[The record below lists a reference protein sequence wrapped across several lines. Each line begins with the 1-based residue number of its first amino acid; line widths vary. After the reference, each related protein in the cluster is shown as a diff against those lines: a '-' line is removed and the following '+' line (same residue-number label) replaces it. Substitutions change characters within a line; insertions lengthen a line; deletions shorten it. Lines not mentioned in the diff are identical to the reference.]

1 MADLDIKGLSAR
13 EVNRLLRE
21 MIATEQEIV
30 IRNPNSVHNLAAAL
44 IGKGRIV
51 VEGSTGFYTGGFLE
65 GPSLTVKGNTGWYT
79 GDNMMAGEIIVEMN
93 TGSNA
98 APSMIG
104 GNLVIR
110 GSSGSRCGFG
120 MKGGNLIVCGD
131 VGRWTGGMTLGG
143 RIILLGR
150 VGQGLGE
157 SMYKGVIHTVDPEV
171 ESKIG
176 RATSLSSPFPTTRKE
191 PWKTCLSSTASS
203 KGWTTSGQSCP
214 TPRVATP
221 IICSSPPTNRRGERN
236 ERTGQKTRCR

>member
-1 MADLDIKGLSAR
+1 MARLDIKGLSGQ
-13 EVNRLLRE
+13 EVNRRLRE
-21 MIATEQEIV
+21 LIKTEEEIV
-30 IRNPNSVHNLAAAL
+30 IVNPESVHNLAAAL

-143 RIILLGR
+143 RIIVLGQ

-157 SMYKGVIHTVDPEV
+157 SMYKGIIHTVDPEV
-171 ESKIG
+171 ESRIG
-176 RATSLSSPFPTTRKE
+176 GNVFVQPIADEEKAVLEGLFKRYGIERGVDDFRSVLPNTTGRHTYHLFKPTHKQ
-191 PWKTCLSSTASS
+191 A
-203 KGWTTSGQSCP
+203 G
-214 TPRVATP
+214 
-221 IICSSPPTNRRGERN
+221 GE
-236 ERTGQKTRCR
+236 K